1 MAKRKRTKEET
12 VIYKTT
18 QNTDDRATPL
28 NTGVPKG
35 LVVPTQHVA
44 LVVLLL

>member
-1 MAKRKRTKEET
+1 MAKRKRTKEQT
-12 VIYKTT
+12 AIYKTT
-18 QNTDDRATPL
+18 QKTDDRATPL
-28 NTGVPKG
+28 NTGVPEG